1 MKRRNLIHSLLIST
15 VLFYS
20 CSKEEDNPEQFTSFE
35 GVVLDQDTDEPYN
48 SGYIEIIGSELG
60 DYGVYRETFPI
71 DSDGR
76 FNIEVTTTKIHNF
89 QINVESNTADFVNQA
104 CLGESITIYCT
115 LMKPD
120 FDYKNIKVYA
130 ITYDE

>member
-1 MKRRNLIHSLLIST
+1 MKRRIFYSLLIYT
-15 VLFYS
+15 VLFSS

-35 GVVLDQDTDEPYN
+35 GVVLDQDTDLPYN

-60 DYGVYRETFPI
+60 DYGVYRETFTI
-71 DSDGR
+71 DSDGS
-76 FNIEVTTTKIHNF
+76 FNIKVTTTKMHNF

-104 CLGESITIYCT
+104 CLGEGITIYCT